1 MSTKKYNNLANK
13 PGFEN
18 LRIWKNFFEL
28 MKTIHDIC
36 RTLPRNEHRLKDQI
50 ERSSSSVP
58 DQISEGYGS
67 YYYKEKTK
75 CFYTARREA
84 TETQNHLKKMEAK
97 NCISNEKTNQII
109 SDYEGLIRGIN
120 AYINYI
126 KEKSSIRNKRSR

>member
-1 MSTKKYNNLANK
+1 MH
-13 PGFEN
+13 E
-18 LRIWKNFFEL
+18 
-28 MKTIHDIC
+28 IC
-36 RTLPRNEHRLKDQI
+36 RTLPRQEYRLKDQA

-84 TETQNHLKKMEAK
+84 TETQNHLRKMEAK
-97 NCISNEKTNQII
+97 RCITKPMADKII

-120 AYINYI
+120 AYINYV
-126 KEKSSIRNKRSR
+126 KQKSETKQKK